1 MSVNDAALCF
11 AAAGAV
17 ALVVALHGEKHD
29 RWTQV
34 RLSKPFASLGFLGV
48 ALTGQVYGNAF
59 HVALFTALVFSAF
72 GDVFLMWR
80 SRPLFLSGLLSFLL
94 GHVAF
99 AAAFV
104 LGGVDPLWF
113 GAGAGAMLLVGLLV
127 GRWILQHVEDT
138 MRGPVLAYI
147 TIISLMVALAV
158 GHYGENH
165 QLAVPLGALAFY
177 GSDISVAR
185 DRFVGAG
192 FGNRLW
198 GLPLYYAAQF
208 TFAFTVALATS

>member
-1 MSVNDAALCF
+1 LSTTRLALTLVS
-11 AAAGAV
+11 AV
-17 ALVVALHGEKHD
+17 ALAVALHGEKHD

-34 RLSKPFASLGFLGV
+34 RLSKPVASLGFLGV
-48 ALTGQVYGNAF
+48 ALTGEVYGNAF
-59 HVALFTALVFSAF
+59 HVAIFTALVFSFF

-94 GHVAF
+94 GHVGF

-104 LGGVDPLWF
+104 LGGVDALWF
-113 GAGAGAMLLVGLLV
+113 AAGAGVMLVLGLVV
-127 GRWILQHVEDT
+127 GRWILRHVEDT

-158 GHYGENH
+158 GHYGVNGL
-165 QLAVPLGALAFY
+165 LAVPLGALAFY
-177 GSDISVAR
+177 GSDLSVAR
-185 DRFVGAG
+185 DRFLGAG
-192 FGNRLW
+192 FSNRLW

-208 TFAFTVALATS
+208 TFAFTVALAGQ